1 MKVSLIITCFNR
13 EKYLSRAIRSALA
26 QRFPRE
32 EFEVV
37 VIDDGS
43 SDHSPQI
50 AQDYGDQIT
59 YFRNEENLGLPV
71 ARNIGIRRARGRYV
85 VNLDSDDY
93 IHEDLIYVEHL
104 HLALNPH
111 WGAVSCDYFLV
122 DEHEQHIARLSGVHK
137 PIACGVMFRKDALIS
152 IGLYDESIQM
162 CEEEDLR
169 IRFMQHHHIGHVELP
184 LYRYSRHGENITNN
198 HRELIKYQKHI
209 REKHGKP
216 REKGAY

>member
-50 AQDYGDQIT
+50 ARDYGDQIT

-216 REKGAY
+216 REKGAP